1 MLVLAFKTSG
11 LTIGDLQHIAER
23 ALAHPAAPCA
33 KLCVRE
39 IDAWKKMVALHDAA
53 SQIVRFAVRWLAI
66 NGVNR
71 ALWRLFHRLTD
82 ACKYFR

>member
-1 MLVLAFKTSG
+1 
-11 LTIGDLQHIAER
+11 
-23 ALAHPAAPCA
+23 
-33 KLCVRE
+33 
-39 IDAWKKMVALHDAA
+39 MVALHDAT

-82 ACKYFR
+82 ACKNFR